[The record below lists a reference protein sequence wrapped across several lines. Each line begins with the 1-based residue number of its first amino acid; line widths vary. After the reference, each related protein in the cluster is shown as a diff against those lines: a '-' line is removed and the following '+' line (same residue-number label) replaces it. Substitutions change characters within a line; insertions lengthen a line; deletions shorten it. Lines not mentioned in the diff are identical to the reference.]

1 MSRVVQTSFENVRFT
16 NEVINMFADL
26 IADNEPTLKVI
37 FYILKN
43 HKNDKPTTIQDIVD
57 NVKVIRR
64 VAKRKGK
71 KVIGYE
77 MAEAPLDRKTAE
89 RIVDRLYYMTLISI
103 EEKLPYKQLYISN
116 RGDQVINELAN
127 RLK

>member
-103 EEKLPYKQLYISN
+103 EEKLPFKQLYISN